1 MGKATFFAMNFMVA
15 FVLTSL
21 AVGGIFVCVSG
32 VFAMF
37 HWLAG
42 GAFWGL
48 LASVVIVMAI
58 SVALAFA
65 ADQARK
71 R

>member
-1 MGKATFFAMNFMVA
+1 MGKATFFAMNFLVA
-15 FVLTSL
+15 FVLTL
-21 AVGGIFVCVSG
+21 LGVAVLIGGVTG
-32 VFAMF
+32 VFALM

-48 LASVVIVMAI
+48 IASTAVVLATP
-58 SVALAFA
+58 VALAFA